1 MAVVV
6 GQVIGGADDGDIK
19 SVHMDGLANASVKDR
34 VLSLGVSS
42 DKDEKVRLINTGD
55 ARVHKVLRAE
65 IGTELSLITPHI
77 NIVTVQAI
85 EEILESDDAFNIL
98 ELANDAL
105 DLLTLDARELLS
117 CNCHSFLPI

>member
-1 MAVVV
+1 MAVVI
-6 GQVIGGADDGDIK
+6 GQVISGADNGDIK
-19 SVHMDGLANASVKDR
+19 SIYMDSLANASVKDR

-42 DKDEKVRLINTGD
+42 DKDEKIRLINTGD